1 MVYKHMKK
9 EDVYK
14 LRSLFE
20 KIEGD
25 FANDRSDDRAT
36 KIFDSVKKGVELCN
50 TYINKMKP
58 L

>member
-1 MVYKHMKK
+1 MKK